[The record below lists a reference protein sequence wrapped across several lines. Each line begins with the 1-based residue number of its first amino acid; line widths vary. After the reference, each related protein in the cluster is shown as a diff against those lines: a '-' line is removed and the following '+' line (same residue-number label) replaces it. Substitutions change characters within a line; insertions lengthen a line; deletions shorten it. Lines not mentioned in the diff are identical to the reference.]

1 VARARLDTVW
11 QNKRLPEETMPADAA
26 KLPPFRKLPFK
37 APDMDVRRGEGGVVY
52 LSSRTPLGPVPRSI
66 PHVLDERA
74 AEHPDRPWLKQRLP
88 NHGDWRAVTKYE
100 GYAKPAQ
107 RALPKQQ

>member
-1 VARARLDTVW
+1 
-11 QNKRLPEETMPADAA
+11 MGADAA

-74 AEHPDRPWLKQRLP
+74 AEHPDRPWLKQRAEP
-88 NHGDWRAVTKYE
+88 NHGAMAHGDVWRGRE
-100 GYAKPAQ
+100 GSRGRWRRRCWIAG
-107 RALPKQQ
+107 